1 MKRLKIFK
9 KENFIFPT
17 QLRNFLI
24 DDPILDYF
32 KYQKHNYPKDS
43 NENHQVEIMQ
53 RGIDY
58 ENYIVSK
65 LNVINVQDKY
75 SNMDYDS
82 FFYTKELLDKKTE
95 IIYQGFILDENQQI
109 AGYPDLIIRKDI
121 FKNLYNISINSDYAI
136 VDIKHSTLELTKD
149 GMLSN
154 SKRYLPY
161 KSQVYLY
168 SKIFNF
174 EGFIY
179 GRKVIQNKQMLDRN
193 IVKIEFTPEL
203 ISKTEEAIEW
213 VKKVKNHTL
222 NPKEIHCNMKNH
234 SDYPWRTAKTILA
247 KKTNNLTQYWGINN
261 KMAKEMNG
269 YSNREVRET
278 IGMVQNETKKE
289 LMMNIFCTNQGVP
302 RPIEFSLLSDEEY
315 YFVDFEFINSSSLNF
330 EKETINHLY
339 MIGVGWYDKEWKY
352 KCFIPQKLTLEK
364 EKENL
369 IEFINFVKNKKCMH
383 WSNAEPSLFKKLCLI
398 FELENT
404 IEWIDLLKIFKETK
418 FSRKGLKNFGLKN
431 VAKSLYQKG
440 DIKTLWADDIYD
452 GLGANKLIK
461 ENLVENFRE
470 IKDLDKV
477 IFYNEIDCK
486 VLYEILEYLKDSV
499 KIIK

>member
-1 MKRLKIFK
+1 
-9 KENFIFPT
+9 
-17 QLRNFLI
+17 
-24 DDPILDYF
+24 
-32 KYQKHNYPKDS
+32 
-43 NENHQVEIMQ
+43 
-53 RGIDY
+53 
-58 ENYIVSK
+58 
-65 LNVINVQDKY
+65 
-75 SNMDYDS
+75 
-82 FFYTKELLDKKTE
+82 
-95 IIYQGFILDENQQI
+95 
-109 AGYPDLIIRKDI
+109 
-121 FKNLYNISINSDYAI
+121 
-136 VDIKHSTLELTKD
+136 
-149 GMLSN
+149 MLSN

-161 KSQVYLY
+161 NSQVYLY